1 MGSTLELARWETAR
15 QRARSRRYERC
26 HASETPEQDRLPSK
40 GTTLLIGGF
49 VTARSGKRR
58 RHGLM
63 RWPFCGSDAD
73 LGPVLPHNG
82 TTIDRLPTVDVK
94 RGEVGLLSKQW

>member
-1 MGSTLELARWETAR
+1 
-15 QRARSRRYERC
+15 
-26 HASETPEQDRLPSK
+26 
-40 GTTLLIGGF
+40 
-49 VTARSGKRR
+49 
-58 RHGLM
+58 M

-73 LGPVLPHNG
+73 LGPVLPLKG